1 MIIHNLI
8 VKMQKRGELVD
19 ERDGDRGTR
28 NVLTEFLDAEVG
40 EKDAN
45 AFADPP
51 QNYQA
56 QTEQDNLLHHARDC
70 FEQNLLLHTHLTSG
84 RGFERLKSKLVKNVW
99 LRFKN

>member
-19 ERDGDRGTR
+19 ERDGDGGTR

-40 EKDAN
+40 EQDAN

-56 QTEQDNLLHHARDC
+56 RTEQDARDC

-84 RGFERLKSKLVKNVW
+84 RGFEKLKSQLVNNVW